1 MKEYI
6 KLAWRN
12 IWRNK
17 RRTLITAASIFF
29 AVLIAILMRSF
40 QLGSYG
46 NMIDN
51 FVESY
56 SGYIQVMHDDFWE
69 KKSINNTIEF
79 SDSLQQKLTDTKNVE
94 AVFPRLESFAL
105 ASSGNSTKGAMVM
118 GIIPEK
124 ENEMTKAADKIVKY
138 RLTETVID
146 SLVKNESLPENL
158 MKRIKVREDKSFTG
172 KKDLSIDLGL
182 EDFENADEYLSVL
195 ANYSAF
201 DGEYL
206 KAGENAVLVA
216 DKLAKY
222 LNLVVGD
229 TIILISQ
236 GFHGVSA
243 SGLFPVK
250 GIISIPNP
258 ELNRSFIYMPLSV
271 AQEFYSAYDRVT
283 SIAINVNDNDFKQI
297 VKTKNEIAAQLDPQQ
312 FAVMDW
318 KEMNPEL
325 VQQIESDNT
334 SGKLMIGILY
344 LIIAFGIFSTVLM
357 MTAERQRE
365 FGVMIAVGMQKLKLA
380 GIVVIELIFIGI
392 LGIAS
397 GMLVSIPGILFGHN
411 NPVRLS
417 GELAESMESFGMEP
431 VMPFALIDTYF
442 FNQALVVIVIILV
455 VIIYPVYS
463 ITKIKEID
471 ALRA

>member
-1 MKEYI
+1 MNEYI

-17 RRTLITAASIFF
+17 RRTLITAASILF

-40 QLGSYG
+40 QLGSYD

-56 SGYIQVMHDDFWE
+56 SGYIQVQHDDFWE
-69 KKSINNTIEF
+69 KRSINNSIEF
-79 SDSLQQKLTDTKNVE
+79 SDSLQQTIKSENNVQ

-118 GIIPEK
+118 GVIPEK
-124 ENEMTKAADKIVKY
+124 ENEMTKAESKIVKY
-138 RLTETVID
+138 RLTGAVID
-146 SLVKNESLPENL
+146 SLEKNENLPGNL
-158 MKRIKVREDKSFTG
+158 MSRIKERSNESFTG
-172 KKDLSIDLGL
+172 KEDLKMDLKL
-182 EDFENADEYLSVL
+182 EDFDQPEKYLATISSYSQFAGDYLQADE
-195 ANYSAF
+195 
-201 DGEYL
+201 
-206 KAGENAVLVA
+206 KAVLVA

-222 LNLVVGD
+222 LNLTVGD
-229 TIILISQ
+229 TLILISQ
-236 GFHGVSA
+236 GFHGISA

-250 GIISIPNP
+250 GIISLPNP
-258 ELNRSFIYMPLSV
+258 ELNRSFIYMPLKA
-271 AQEFYSAYDRVT
+271 AQEFYSAPNRIT
-283 SIAINVNDNDFKQI
+283 SVAIDVKNNDYKEV
-297 VKTKNEIAAQLDPQQ
+297 VKTKNDLLEKLDQQ
-312 FAVMDW
+312 RFAVMDW

-325 VQQIESDNT
+325 VQQIQSDNT

-357 MTAERQRE
+357 MTAERRRE

-397 GMLVSIPGILFGHN
+397 GMLLSIPGIIIGHN
-411 NPVRLS
+411 NPIRLS
-417 GELAESMESFGMEP
+417 GEMAASMESFGMEP
-431 VMPFALIDTYF
+431 VMPFALIDAYF
-442 FNQALVVIVIILV
+442 FNQALVVIVIILL

-463 ITKIKEID
+463 ITKIKEVD

>member
-17 RRTLITAASIFF
+17 RRTLITAASILF

-40 QLGSYG
+40 QLGTYD

-56 SGYIQVMHDDFWE
+56 SGYLQVQHNDFWE
-69 KKSINNTIEF
+69 KKSINNTVEYT
-79 SDSLQQKLTDTKNVE
+79 DSLRQTIESHANVK

-105 ASSGNSTKGAMVM
+105 ASSGNSTKGAVVM

-124 ENEMTKAADKIVKY
+124 ENEMTDASNKLVKY
-138 RLTETVID
+138 RLTESVID
-146 SLVKNESLPENL
+146 SINKNENLPPELMDRIQERTGKSYTGKENL
-158 MKRIKVREDKSFTG
+158 KT
-172 KKDLSIDLGL
+172 DLKIN
-182 EDFENADEYLSVL
+182 EFEKGNEFLTML
-195 ANYSAF
+195 ASYAAF
-201 DGEYL
+201 QGEYL
-206 KAGENAVLVA
+206 QAGENAVLVA

-222 LNLVVGD
+222 LNLTVGD
-229 TIILISQ
+229 TLILISQ
-236 GFHGVSA
+236 GFHGISA

-250 GIISIPNP
+250 GIISLPNP
-258 ELNRSFIYMPLSV
+258 ELNRSFIYMPLSA
-271 AQEFYSAYDRVT
+271 AQNFYSAFNRVT
-283 SIAINVNDNDFKQI
+283 SLAIDVNDNDFQKI
-297 VKTKNEIAAQLDPQQ
+297 VKTKKTLLNNLNQEKYT
-312 FAVMDW
+312 VMDW

-325 VQQIESDNT
+325 VQQIQSDNA
-334 SGKLMIGILY
+334 SGKLMIAVLY

-365 FGVMIAVGMQKLKLA
+365 FGVMISVGMQKLKLA
-380 GIVVIELIFIGI
+380 GIVVTELIFIGI
-392 LGIAS
+392 IGIAA
-397 GMLVSIPGILFGHN
+397 GMSFSIPGIIIGHR
-411 NPVRLS
+411 NPVRLT
-417 GELAESMESFGMEP
+417 GELAETMESFGMEP

-463 ITKIKEID
+463 IIKMNEVD

>member
-40 QLGSYG
+40 QLGSYE
-46 NMIDN
+46 NMINN

-56 SGYIQVMHDDFWE
+56 SGYIQVQHDDFWE

-79 SDSLQQKLTDTKNVE
+79 TDSLQQKITATKNVE

-146 SLVKNESLPENL
+146 SLEKNENLPENL
-158 MKRIKVREDKSFTG
+158 MKRIREREDGSFTG
-172 KKDLSIDLGL
+172 KEDLSIHLSL

-195 ANYSAF
+195 TNYSAF

-206 KAGENAVLVA
+206 KAGEKAVLVA

-222 LNLVVGD
+222 LNLTVGD
-229 TIILISQ
+229 TLILISQ
-236 GFHGVSA
+236 GYHGVSA

-250 GIISIPNP
+250 GIISLPNP
-258 ELNRSFIYMPLSV
+258 ELNRSFIYMPLTT
-271 AQEFYSAYDRVT
+271 AQEFYSAYDRIT
-283 SIAINVNDNDFKQI
+283 SLAVNVNDNDYKQI
-297 VKTKNEIAAQLDPQQ
+297 VKTKNVLLEQLDPQQ

-392 LGIAS
+392 LGTVS
-397 GMLVSIPGILFGHN
+397 GMLASIPGIIFGHN